1 MGQELPG
8 AHLLARVGGT
18 VGLKPS
24 FSFHNALAKES
35 PCHTHLAAWPVG
47 HPLSVLPSPGPSF
60 LPQPPAAASPELG
73 FGGGFC
79 IRLFPQE
86 GEQGPDDRW
95 AGAGFGG
102 PRSESGARRHV
113 WVCKQAE
120 VSPGGKVHGKKRA
133 RT

>member
-8 AHLLARVGGT
+8 AYLLARVGGT
-18 VGLKPS
+18 VGLKLS

-73 FGGGFC
+73 FGGGVLYKTLPSG
-79 IRLFPQE
+79 RRT
-86 GEQGPDDRW
+86 GP
-95 AGAGFGG
+95 
-102 PRSESGARRHV
+102 
-113 WVCKQAE
+113 
-120 VSPGGKVHGKKRA
+120 
-133 RT
+133 